1 MTGLEMQIEFERMLQ
16 LSNPNLEYSERPDT
30 ETIYAYL
37 NKAVLKMLN
46 EIYLPLFQ
54 TAKNIEIVANGM
66 QDLGSLIIK
75 DFNVSLTPPNNGLLP
90 SNMFH
95 YIGSSSKINRETVY
109 PMTEQ
114 IVDNKLVSVDT
125 FHKYRTNG
133 FNTPII
139 RKPIVCLKKHPSLN
153 NNISISMFVDRYTQV
168 ISFYVTY
175 IKKPNLISFDSDCE
189 LSVHLHNRVVELARD
204 LFNSEKYKLS
214 SSNNNKQDKKD
225 E

>member
-30 ETIYAYL
+30 ETIYAFL

-54 TAKNIEIVANGM
+54 TDKNIEVSSNAM

-75 DFNVSLTPPNNGLLP
+75 DTPISLTPPNNGLLP

-95 YIGSSSKINRETVY
+95 YIGSSSKITRSTVY
-109 PMTEQ
+109 PMTEK

-139 RKPIVCLKKHPSLN
+139 RKPIVCLVKHSSLDN
-153 NNISISMFVDRYTQV
+153 VSVSMFVDRYTQV
-168 ISFYVTY
+168 INFYITY

-214 SSNNNKQDKKD
+214 SSNNNKQNKKD

>member
-30 ETIYAYL
+30 ETIYAFL

-46 EIYLPLFQ
+46 EVYLPLFQ
-54 TAKNIEIVANGM
+54 TDKNIEVSSNAM

-75 DFNVSLTPPNNGLLP
+75 DATVSLTPPNNGLLP
-90 SNMFH
+90 LNMFH
-95 YIGSSSKINRETVY
+95 YIGSSSKITRSTVY
-109 PMTEQ
+109 PMTEK

-139 RKPIVCLKKHPSLN
+139 RKPIVCLIKHSSLN
-153 NNISISMFVDRYTQV
+153 NVSVSMFVDRYTQV
-168 ISFYVTY
+168 INFYVTY
-175 IKKPNLISFDSDCE
+175 IKKPNLISFDSNCE

-214 SSNNNKQDKKD
+214 SSNNNKQNKKD

>member
-1 MTGLEMQIEFERMLQ
+1 
-16 LSNPNLEYSERPDT
+16 
-30 ETIYAYL
+30 
-37 NKAVLKMLN
+37 
-46 EIYLPLFQ
+46 
-54 TAKNIEIVANGM
+54 M

-139 RKPIVCLKKHPSLN
+139 RKPIVCLKKYPSLN
-153 NNISISMFVDRYTQV
+153 NNISVSMFVDRYTQV

-214 SSNNNKQDKKD
+214 SSNNKQDKKD

>member
-46 EIYLPLFQ
+46 EVYLPLFQ
-54 TAKNIEIVANGM
+54 TDKNIEVSSNAM

-75 DFNVSLTPPNNGLLP
+75 DAIISLTPTNNGLLP

-95 YIGSSSKINRETVY
+95 YIGSSSKITRTTVY
-109 PMTEQ
+109 PMTEK

-139 RKPIVCLKKHPSLN
+139 RKPIVCLIKHSSLN
-153 NNISISMFVDRYTQV
+153 NVSVSMFVDRYTQV
-168 ISFYVTY
+168 INFYVTY

-214 SSNNNKQDKKD
+214 SNNKQDKKD
-225 E
+225 D